1 MNYYIS
7 DLHFGHRA
15 IIDLDERP
23 FNDVTEMEW
32 ALIDNWN
39 EVVTEND
46 TVYILGDFCWD
57 RRDTKRLISELN
69 GNKVLIVGNHDAEHY
84 TADIRKLFVDIQK
97 QMTITDGDKTV
108 LLSHYP
114 VLDFDGDT
122 DKSVV
127 MLHGHLHK
135 NYGTEENERQIAKR
149 KAENEDYTA
158 QIYNCGC
165 MLSYMNYRPQPLETI
180 ITGAEKYRAENF

>member
-39 EVVTEND
+39 EAVTEND

-57 RRDTKRLISELN
+57 RRETKRLISELH

-122 DKSVV
+122 DKSVI

-135 NYGTEENERQIAKR
+135 NYGTEENVRQIAKR
-149 KAENEDYTA
+149 KVENENYTA

-165 MLSYMNYRPQPLETI
+165 MLPYMNYRPQTLETI
-180 ITGAEKYRAENF
+180 INGAEKYRAENY

>member
-32 ALIDNWN
+32 ALTDNWN

-57 RRDTKRLISELN
+57 RRETKRLISELH

-84 TADIRKLFVDIQK
+84 TTDIRKLFVDIQK

-135 NYGTEENERQIAKR
+135 NYGTEGRKSIAH
-149 KAENEDYTA
+149 
-158 QIYNCGC
+158 I
-165 MLSYMNYRPQPLETI
+165 
-180 ITGAEKYRAENF
+180 